1 MEPLKSQIRIV
12 ENFPKDG
19 ISFKDIAPLLGDP
32 VAFES
37 IISAFEQR
45 WDTKIDAI
53 AALDARGFVFGSA
66 LALRMKVPFVMIRKA
81 GKLPGEVMKISYGLE
96 YGAGAL
102 ELQKD
107 AFVPNARVLV
117 IDDVLATGGTAEAAC
132 LLIEQAEGQVA
143 GCAFL
148 IELAELDGRTKLA
161 AYDVDSLVL
170 Y

>member
-1 MEPLKSQIRIV
+1 MESLKPYIRIV
-12 ENFPKDG
+12 DDFPKEG
-19 ISFKDIAPLLGDP
+19 ISFKDIAPLLGNP
-32 VAFES
+32 EAFGSVVAAFEK
-37 IISAFEQR
+37 R
-45 WDTKIDAI
+45 WDQKIDAI

-66 LALRMKVPFVMIRKA
+66 LAHRMGLPLGMVRKA
-81 GKLPGEVMKISYGLE
+81 GKLPGEVFTVSYGLE
-96 YGAGAL
+96 YGDGAL

-132 LLIEQAEGQVA
+132 LLIEQAGGRVA

-148 IELAELDGRTKLA
+148 IELSALDGRAKLA